1 MFSCNLY
8 GRECAICF
16 TPLPFILAP
25 STGFFESPT
34 LPGLKKTPVYLG
46 FPSID
51 RQGGSAGR
59 VQMAAAS
66 ASVVTET
73 RYEVSTFALGRKLLV
88 GVRPALC

>member
-1 MFSCNLY
+1 MFSCNLH

-25 STGFFESPT
+25 STGFFKSPT
-34 LPGLKKTPVYLG
+34 LPGLTVYSG

-66 ASVVTET
+66 ASLVTET
-73 RYEVSTFALGRKLLV
+73 RYEVLTFALGRNLL
-88 GVRPALC
+88 GGLWPALC